1 MQKAPLHMIYEAA
14 SRYNILAL
22 TSRCATSCV
31 FCSHYQNPPEV
42 EAFFVSD
49 LTLDEAATAMEFL
62 DGDRKI
68 IIGESATR
76 LCEGEPFIHK
86 DFIKILRLLR
96 EKYKTTPIQITTSAV
111 YLDKETLMTLKSISN
126 IELNISLNS
135 CTKEGRE
142 KLYRGKSLMEAVE
155 AVKNIASYG
164 IPFSGSIVAMPHL
177 VGERDIEETVR
188 FLSRWGAE
196 TIRVFMPGYTRYS
209 KIPAPPDNIYEALKD
224 IISKMKHEVKTP
236 LILEPAI
243 LNDLTPLVEGI
254 ILDSPAQKA
263 GFKGGETI
271 IRING
276 EDVFSRADA
285 YYTILTSAN
294 PVIEYSV
301 DGKIGKKILPKNSGE
316 RSGLVFNYDIAK
328 ETVQSIKKVIVKN
341 KGKRCMLG
349 VSKFGYGIIKE
360 CFKNEDVAIEVIEN
374 NYFGGNIG
382 CSGLLVLEDVK
393 QKLKEKDYKYDVI
406 ILPAVMFD
414 SKGRD
419 LTGKHY
425 KDLEEEHGVNIHII
439 E

>member
-31 FCSHYQNPPEV
+31 FCSHHQNPPEV

-62 DGDRKI
+62 DGERKI

-86 DFIKILRLLR
+86 DFVQILRLLR

-142 KLYRGKSLMEAVE
+142 KLYRGRSLMEAVE
-155 AVKNIASYG
+155 SVKNIASYG

-209 KIPAPPDNIYEALKD
+209 SISTPPDNIYDILRG
-224 IISKMKHEVKTP
+224 IISKMKHEIKAP

-243 LNDLTPLVEGI
+243 LNDLTPKVEGI
-254 ILDSPAQKA
+254 IPDSPAQKA
-263 GFKGGETI
+263 GFKGGEI
-271 IRING
+271 ITKVNG
-276 EDVFSRADA
+276 EDVFSRTDA
-285 YYTILTSAN
+285 YYTILGSVN
-294 PVIEYSV
+294 PYIEYLVKGVIE
-301 DGKIGKKILPKNSGE
+301 KTTLLKKPGE
-316 RSGLVFNYDIAK
+316 RSGLVFNYDIDK

>member
-1 MQKAPLHMIYEAA
+1 MQKAPLHMIYETA
-14 SRYNILAL
+14 SKYNIMAL

-31 FCSHYQNPPEV
+31 FCSHHQIPPEV

-49 LTLDEAATAMEFL
+49 LTLDEAVTAMEFL
-62 DGDRKI
+62 DEDKKI

-96 EKYKTTPIQITTSAV
+96 EKYKTAPIQITTSGV
-111 YLDKETLMTLKSISN
+111 YLDRETLMTLKSIGS

-142 KLYRGKSLMEAVE
+142 KLYKGRNLMESVE

-164 IPFSGSIVAMPHL
+164 IAFSGSIVAMPYL
-177 VGERDIEETVR
+177 VGERDIEDTIR

-196 TIRVFMPGYTRYS
+196 TIRIFMPGYTRYS
-209 KIPAPPDNIYEALKD
+209 KIPTPPDNIDD
-224 IISKMKHEVKTP
+224 ILRGIVRKMKQEIKTP
-236 LILEPAI
+236 LILEPNV
-243 LNDLTPLVEGI
+243 LKNLTPAVEGVVPN
-254 ILDSPAQKA
+254 SPAHKA
-263 GFKGGETI
+263 GFKGVEI
-271 IRING
+271 ITKIN
-276 EDVFSRADA
+276 EEAVFSRADA
-285 YYTILTSAN
+285 YYTILASVN
-294 PVIEYSV
+294 PSIEYLADGVIE
-301 DGKIGKKILPKNSGE
+301 KTILRKDSGE
-316 RSGLVFNYDIAK
+316 RSGLVFSYDIDK
-328 ETVQSIKKVIVKN
+328 ETVEAINAVIEKN

-349 VSKFGYGIIKE
+349 VSKFGYWVIKE
-360 CFKNEDVAIEVIEN
+360 CFKNEAVDIEVIEN

-393 QKLKEKDYKYDVI
+393 QKLTEKNYEYDAI

-414 SKGRD
+414 SRGRD

-425 KDLEEEHGVNIHII
+425 KDLEEELRINIQVID
-439 E
+439 

>member
-31 FCSHYQNPPEV
+31 FCSHHQNPPEV

-49 LTLDEAATAMEFL
+49 LTLDEAVTAMEFL
-62 DGDRKI
+62 DEDKKI

-96 EKYKTTPIQITTSAV
+96 EKYKNTPIQITTSGV
-111 YLDKETLMTLKSISN
+111 YLDRETLGTLKSIGG

-135 CTKEGRE
+135 CTQEGRE
-142 KLYRGKSLMEAVE
+142 KLYRGRSLMEAVE

-164 IPFSGSIVAMPHL
+164 ISFNGSIVAMPHL
-177 VGERDIEETVR
+177 VGERDIEDTIR

-209 KIPAPPDNIYEALKD
+209 KIPSPPDNIDD
-224 IISKMKHEVKTP
+224 ILRGIVTKLRHEIKTP
-236 LILEPAI
+236 LILEPTI
-243 LNDLTPLVEGI
+243 LKDLTPVVEGVVP
-254 ILDSPAQKA
+254 DSPAHKA
-263 GFKGGETI
+263 GFKGGEI
-271 IRING
+271 ITRIND
-276 EDVFSRADA
+276 EAVFSRADA
-285 YYTILTSAN
+285 YYAILASAN
-294 PVIEYSV
+294 PDIEYSV
-301 DGKIGKKILPKNSGE
+301 DGVIKKTVLPKNSGE
-316 RSGLVFNYDIAK
+316 RSGLVFNYDIDK
-328 ETVQSIKKVIVKN
+328 ETVEAINKVIGKN
-341 KGKRCMLG
+341 QGKRCLLG
-349 VSKFGYGIIKE
+349 VSKFGYRVIKE
-360 CFKNEDVAIEVIEN
+360 CFKNEDVDIEIIEN

-393 QKLKEKDYKYDVI
+393 QKLAEKNYEYDVI

-414 SKGRD
+414 SRGRD

-425 KDLEEEHGVNIHII
+425 KDLEEETRIKIHLT